1 MPDPY
6 RTARRRLHALGRDR
20 VSGAAQLADRAAAIL
35 LAFLRRTPASAVNT
49 AGQLARLAEALGRAQ
64 PAMAPVLKLAHLA
77 ATAAREKGLPAQ
89 AGLREL
95 RGVLTGFRR
104 DLRSAQQRIARRFAA
119 RLPRRAVVLTY
130 SYSSTVLAAL
140 RAARPKLTCVICSEG
155 QPMLE
160 GRRLATELARAG
172 IRVVLVGDAALPGRV
187 QEADAV
193 VVGADAVFLD
203 PAGSGAGA
211 YVNKIGTGVLQA
223 AARAAR
229 KPFYV
234 LADTSKILPR
244 PLARK
249 YCIEEKR
256 AAELW
261 RRAPRGVRVENRY
274 FERVPFARGVVVLT
288 ERGPLATTGRRR
300 PSRRRTVQT
309 GKRRRL

>member
-1 MPDPY
+1 MAGALL
-6 RTARRRLHALGRDR
+6 RTLRKQTRALARAPR
-20 VSGAAQLADRAAAIL
+20 SGAAELADRAAAIL
-35 LAFLRRTPASAVNT
+35 LAFLRRTPASAVN
-49 AGQLARLAEALGRAQ
+49 AAEQFARLAEALGRAQ

-77 ATAAREKGLPAQ
+77 ATAAREKR
-89 AGLREL
+89 LREL

-119 RLPRRAVVLTY
+119 QLPRRAVVLTY

-140 RAARPKLTCVICSEG
+140 RTARPKLARVICSEG
-155 QPMLE
+155 RPMLE
-160 GRRLATELARAG
+160 GRRLARELAAAG
-172 IRVVLVGDAALPGRV
+172 IRVTLVVDAALPARV
-187 QEADAV
+187 READAV
-193 VVGADAVFLD
+193 IVGADAVFLD

-244 PLARK
+244 QAAQD
-249 YCIEEKR
+249 YGIEEKP

-261 RRAPRGVRVENRY
+261 AGAPRGVRVENRY
-274 FERVPFARGVVVLT
+274 FERVPFARGVVLLT

>member
-6 RTARRRLHALGRDR
+6 RTARRQLRALGRDPR
-20 VSGAAQLADRAAAIL
+20 SGAAELADRAAAIL

-49 AGQLARLAEALGRAQ
+49 AEQLARLAEALGRAQ

-77 ATAAREKGLPAQ
+77 ATAARENR
-89 AGLREL
+89 LREL
-95 RGVLTGFRR
+95 RPVLRRFRH

-119 RLPRRAVVLTY
+119 QLPRRAVVLTY

-155 QPMLE
+155 RPMLE

-211 YVNKIGTGVLQA
+211 YVNKIGTRILQEQSR
-223 AARAAR
+223 RAG

-244 PLARK
+244 QAAQDYR
-249 YCIEEKR
+249 IEEKP

-261 RRAPRGVRVENRY
+261 AGAPRGVRVENRY
-274 FERVPFARGVVVLT
+274 FERVPFTRGVVVLT